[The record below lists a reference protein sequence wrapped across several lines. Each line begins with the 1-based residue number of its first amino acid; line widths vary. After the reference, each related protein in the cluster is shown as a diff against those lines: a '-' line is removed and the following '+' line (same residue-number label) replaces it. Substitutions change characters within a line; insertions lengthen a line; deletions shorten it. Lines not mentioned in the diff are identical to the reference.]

1 MKSEIEQAVEYIK
14 GSSIHN
20 NDIYAQEALAIIE
33 QGFIELEE
41 TIKLVREHNKIWKD
55 IADTNKSKLNKISEL
70 VKEGVHLYE
79 TYPGEFHKPEK
90 MYKIKQILDKE

>member
-33 QGFIELEE
+33 QGFIDLEE
-41 TIKLVREHNKIWKD
+41 ENNKHLKLIRDYVDDRTLENKLDEIRDLRNDYDPFIYEQLGIKVVRCNE
-55 IADTNKSKLNKISEL
+55 
-70 VKEGVHLYE
+70 
-79 TYPGEFHKPEK
+79 
-90 MYKIKQILDKE
+90 IKQILDKEK

>member
-33 QGFIELEE
+33 QGFIDLEE
-41 TIKLVREHNKIWKD
+41 ENNKHLKLIRDYVDDRTLENKLDKIREVVEKD
-55 IADTNKSKLNKISEL
+55 CEGSWTWYVSKQIL
-70 VKEGVHLYE
+70 
-79 TYPGEFHKPEK
+79 
-90 MYKIKQILDKE
+90 QILDKE